1 MELEQRVKAL
11 EFDMKILKNEIQR
24 TLLEIQ
30 EQVLVH
36 YYPALRTADIP
47 TVEAPIKPL
56 EPPSI
61 KPLAEPKE
69 DLPIV
74 RKVSL
79 EEIRGPEF
87 EDPPVVQV
95 SQPAKMGKLMEWGLN
110 AAAQIGT
117 KPTNKVID
125 LFASKGIIDSNTRD
139 VLLQVS
145 PLNRRAPPEE
155 LSIGEILRVVIK
167 LNELLD
173 RETDIEAAL
182 ALIQEANFG

>member
-30 EQVLVH
+30 EQVLIH
-36 YYPALRTADIP
+36 YYPALRTADLPAAEI
-47 TVEAPIKPL
+47 AIKPL
-56 EPPSI
+56 EPPAV
-61 KPLAEPKE
+61 KPLPEPKE
-69 DLPIV
+69 ELPVV

-79 EEIRGPEF
+79 DQIRGPEF
-87 EDPPVVQV
+87 EDPPVIQV
-95 SQPAKMGKLMEWGLN
+95 SQPARMGKLMEWGLN

-125 LFASKGIIDSNTRD
+125 LFANKGLIDSNTRD

-155 LSIGEILRVVIK
+155 LAIGDILRVVLK

-173 RETDIEAAL
+173 RETDIEATL
-182 ALIQEANFG
+182 ALITEANFG